1 MNSSLSPLP
10 ATGPLGRLAER
21 LSGDPGFMA
30 NVLAA
35 YQAQE
40 RLSSSDLADRLG
52 LAPEGLV
59 QLALCKRPQPGGTEF
74 AAQVRQIA
82 AFVGLAPAT
91 LAQLIRQVD
100 AMEAAKHPGQS
111 TPAAATHSEPAP
123 TVGQARLGWLAAA
136 RDRDETDE
144 QPDQDAPDHEAGKAD
159 EG

>member
-10 ATGPLGRLAER
+10 ATGPRGRLAER
-21 LSGDPGFMA
+21 LSSDRAFMA

-40 RLSSSDLADRLG
+40 RISSSDLADRLG
-52 LAPEGLV
+52 LTPEGLV
-59 QLALCKRPQPGGTEF
+59 QLALCKRPQPGSTEF

-82 AFVGLAPAT
+82 AFVGLAPAA

-100 AMEAAKHPGQS
+100 AVEAAKHSGQS
-111 TPAAATHSEPAP
+111 TPAAATPSEPTP
-123 TVGQARLGWLAAA
+123 SVGQARLGWLAAA
-136 RDRDETDE
+136 RDRDETDA
-144 QPDQDAPDHEAGKAD
+144 QPEQDAPDDEAGKED